1 MNKKLVAAA
10 LGLAF
15 AAPVFADSSNV
26 TLYGRVHSAIVN
38 QSSEGPGATKLGGN
52 MALESYSSRFGIK
65 GQEDLGGGLSAI
77 FAYEFAID
85 SDANDQNVAGGRADG
100 QGGLQDG
107 RHAYIGLKG
116 SYGTFMAGTLDGGN
130 DSVAPLYNQASAIL
144 GSPNNNAGDLTNVGG
159 GGVVRANLGAN
170 PVVANPGRDNLGSA
184 NSFETPISRVQRAN
198 NSFGYKTS
206 IAGVNV
212 QLRHSLGGSNDVQN
226 PADAPAAPNVNNA
239 AVKEND
245 LRQTEIAADYKIGA
259 LTIAAGYADIDSSDA
274 LTALAPAGSVDS
286 VFQVGANYN
295 FGALTVGALYGQVEF
310 NRAPAV
316 GRDDSNSQYALSA
329 NYALNANSGVYG
341 FYASSD
347 EEETEANAERN
358 QLLAAYYYDF
368 SKRTRTYV
376 GFNRTTTEVVAGDT
390 DVDSFVVGLRHNF

>member
-38 QSSEGPGATKLGGN
+38 QSTDGPGAAQAGGS
-52 MALESYSSRFGIK
+52 MALENYSSRFGIK

-85 SDANDQNVAGGRADG
+85 SDANDQTAAGGRAAG

-130 DSVAPLYNQASAIL
+130 ESVAPLYNQASAIL

-159 GGVVRANLGAN
+159 GATAAGGDPAAEALGDANGF
-170 PVVANPGRDNLGSA
+170 R
-184 NSFETPISRVQRAN
+184 TPISRVQRTN

-206 IAGVNV
+206 VAGVNI
-212 QLRHSLGGSNDVQN
+212 QLRHALGGTNDVQ
-226 PADAPAAPNVNNA
+226 APGAGI
-239 AVKEND
+239 KEND

-259 LTIAAGYADIDSSDA
+259 LTLAAGYADIDRSEAQQTLADA
-274 LTALAPAGSVDS
+274 VTGEVDS
-286 VFQVGANYN
+286 IFQIGANYN
-295 FGALTVGALYGQVEF
+295 FGALTVGALYGQVEL
-310 NRAPAV
+310 NRPTAA
-316 GRDDSNSQYALSA
+316 GRDDSNSQFALSA
-329 NYALNANSGVYG
+329 NYALTGNSGVYG
-341 FYASSD
+341 FYADS
-347 EEETEANAERN
+347 EEEHIAANAERT
-358 QLLAAYYYDF
+358 QALAAYYYDF
-368 SKRTRTYV
+368 SKRTRSYV
-376 GFNRTTTEVVAGDT
+376 GFNRTTTDVPAVGEADT
-390 DVDSFVVGLRHNF
+390 DSFVVGLRHNF